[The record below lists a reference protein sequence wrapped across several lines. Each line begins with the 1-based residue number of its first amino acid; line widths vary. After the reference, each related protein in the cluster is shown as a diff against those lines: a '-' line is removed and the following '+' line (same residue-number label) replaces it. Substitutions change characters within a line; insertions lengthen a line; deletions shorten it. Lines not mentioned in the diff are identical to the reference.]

1 MRLPKWFV
9 VARNEYRIH
18 TSRIR
23 RIRPYFP
30 YLVIG
35 LLAVYVFFIAPGFV
49 DLFID
54 EFLALL
60 LSQTAMATVQLI
72 LFMIFIYFMI
82 IPITNTL
89 REEQTGQ
96 LEIFLAAPIKP
107 SDVLLG
113 EFLGQMPFYTIFVT
127 VVTGFFTAALSPIGL
142 DVAQVAIAIAVFV
155 ITFLSALWIGTV
167 VAALLRTKLGRTAR
181 GKDIGRALAMIIALP
196 LLALIYAVQFGGLL
210 QALADPGAS
219 GTARA
224 ILSMLPC
231 SWGAEVVVGFANNPG
246 NIVAVGFETLTRFG
260 GLIVFFGAVLWLGAR
275 AADRAYSLEPSTFT
289 ASRAKPE
296 GAFYKTVRYVGGGGS
311 FGTVLVSLFKD
322 FGRRLENIS
331 NITYMIGLIVL
342 MNIFIVP
349 SRPTGPD
356 TPPIPLILGLF
367 IFPIITVMVT
377 GEVTVR
383 GKETL
388 FVYRK
393 APSGIDRL
401 VRAMLLK
408 GWLMML
414 PIAAVV
420 TVVTTMLSPQSTYV
434 SLLTH
439 TGLMIIIVAAN
450 VAFVLGLFLLNPAF
464 SEKSVRL
471 WLNIIIAVFSSIG
484 LFLVSLLALSGILRL
499 TADISY
505 ILLLHAAL
513 SWVVGAGLLYLGKA
527 RLGRIE

>member
-1 MRLPKWFV
+1 
-9 VARNEYRIH
+9 
-18 TSRIR
+18 
-23 RIRPYFP
+23 
-30 YLVIG
+30 
-35 LLAVYVFFIAPGFV
+35 
-49 DLFID
+49 
-54 EFLALL
+54 
-60 LSQTAMATVQLI
+60 
-72 LFMIFIYFMI
+72 
-82 IPITNTL
+82 
-89 REEQTGQ
+89 
-96 LEIFLAAPIKP
+96 
-107 SDVLLG
+107 
-113 EFLGQMPFYTIFVT
+113 
-127 VVTGFFTAALSPIGL
+127 
-142 DVAQVAIAIAVFV
+142 
-155 ITFLSALWIGTV
+155 
-167 VAALLRTKLGRTAR
+167 
-181 GKDIGRALAMIIALP
+181 KDIGRALAMIIALP

-210 QALADPGAS
+210 QALADPAAG

-246 NIVAVGFETLTRFG
+246 NLVAVGFETLTRFG
-260 GLIVFFGAVLWLGAR
+260 GLIIFFGAVLWLGAR

-331 NITYMIGLIVL
+331 NITYMIGLLVL

-367 IFPIITVMVT
+367 IFPIVTVMVT

-471 WLNIIIAVFSSIG
+471 WLNIIITVFSSIG